1 MKTIVA
7 LLFVLLAGSAMAQ
20 SSPPYTVSLGLES
33 VVPNPSPVDQP
44 IHIVP
49 IVQAQGNTNNTLPTG
64 IVEVGI
70 YSGPASTLALVTSCN
85 VPLTTLASG
94 CDVMLSEPGKYEI
107 MLHYPGDANFQS
119 TYSAKTKLHV
129 YDGSRTNKVPALG
142 YPALLLLGLLML
154 LAAMKFV
161 RRRTD

>member
-1 MKTIVA
+1 M
-7 LLFVLLAGSAMAQ
+7 
-20 SSPPYTVSLGLES
+20 
-33 VVPNPSPVDQP
+33 
-44 IHIVP
+44 P

-85 VPLTTLASG
+85 VPLTNLAAG
-94 CDVMLSEPGKYEI
+94 CDVTLSEPGKYEI

-129 YDGSRTNKVPALG
+129 YDGTLTTNVPALG
-142 YPALLLLGLLML
+142 YPALVVLASLVL

-161 RRRTD
+161 PQRTD

>member
-7 LLFVLLAGSAMAQ
+7 LLFALLAGTVMAQ
-20 SSPPYTVSLGLES
+20 SSPPYTVTLGLQS
-33 VVPNPSPVDQP
+33 VNPSPAPVNQP

-49 IVQAQGNTNNTLPTG
+49 IVQPQGNTNSTLPTG

-70 YSGPASTLALVTSCN
+70 YNGPASTLALVTSCN
-85 VPLTTLASG
+85 VPLNNLAAG
-94 CDVMLSEPGKYEI
+94 CDVTLNQVDKYEI